1 VQARWNLLTAP
12 EDRVRELASGL
23 GISQLTARL
32 LINRGLDSP
41 DRAAAF
47 LCPQLAQ
54 LHDPS
59 LMKDM
64 DRVVDRLVR
73 ALEQRERILIY
84 GDYDV
89 DGITAIVVLK
99 RALEMLGG
107 HPEFYL
113 PRRLEEGYG
122 LKADV
127 ITQAAEKGYR
137 LIISVDSGIRSF
149 EACQAA
155 LQAGCELIV
164 TDHHLPDKSLPP
176 AFAIL
181 NPRRPDCSYPN
192 KELAGVGVVF
202 KLVHALFRRFSKE
215 HVLEHFLKLV
225 AIGTVADVVPI
236 VGENRVIVRYG
247 LEKLADPH
255 NVGLKALLEGA
266 GVGREVRMVDVG
278 FRLAPRMNAVTR
290 MGGGREV
297 VDLFSVKDPAEAEAI
312 VRGMNEMNSTR
323 QREEAGILEAIDR
336 QLSQA
341 PELESRYFMVFVGEG
356 WHRGVIGIVASRIV
370 DKFHRP
376 TIVLSSDGT
385 SCQGSGRS
393 IPGFHLLDAL
403 DQCRDLLTQYGG
415 HAQAAG
421 CTLPVDLCAGLA
433 DRLNEYAS
441 QKLKAE
447 DLCPAL
453 DIECLLPIEQLS
465 LPLVQEIEQLAPFGL
480 GNPLPVFASKQVD
493 IAAGPWVLKDKH
505 LKLQVRKNGS
515 RLDAIWWKNGK
526 AAQTIRSEKRVDI
539 AYTLSRETYQGR
551 ENLLLGLCDL
561 RQE

>member
-1 VQARWNLLTAP
+1 MQARWNLLAAP
-12 EDRVRELASGL
+12 DDRVRELASGL
-23 GISQLTARL
+23 GISELTARL
-32 LINRGLDSP
+32 LINRGIDSP
-41 DRAAAF
+41 EQAAAF
-47 LCPQLAQ
+47 LCPQLTQ
-54 LHDPS
+54 LHDPF

-64 DRVVDRLVR
+64 DRVVDRLFQ

-107 HPEFYL
+107 CPEFYL

-122 LKADV
+122 LKTEV
-127 ITQAAEKGYR
+127 IRQAAEKGYK
-137 LIISVDSGIRSF
+137 LIISVDSGIRAF
-149 EACQAA
+149 DACQAA
-155 LQAGCELIV
+155 LETGTELIV
-164 TDHHLPDKSLPP
+164 TDHHLPDKSLPA

-192 KELAGVGVVF
+192 KDLAGVGVVF
-202 KLVHALFRRFSKE
+202 KLVQALFGRVSRE

-225 AIGTVADVVPI
+225 AIGTIADVVPI
-236 VGENRVIVRYG
+236 VGENRVIVRHG

-255 NVGLKALLEGA
+255 NLGLKALLEGA

-278 FRLAPRMNAVTR
+278 FKVAPRMNAVTR

-297 VDLFSVKDPAEAEAI
+297 VNLFSVKDSAEAEAI
-312 VRGMNEMNSTR
+312 VRNMNEMNSTR
-323 QREEAGILEAIDR
+323 QREEARILEAIDG
-336 QLSQA
+336 QLGQD
-341 PELESRYFMVFVGEG
+341 PELQNRSFMVFVGEG
-356 WHRGVIGIVASRIV
+356 WHRGVIGIVASRV
-370 DKFHRP
+370 VEKFHRP
-376 TIVLSSDGT
+376 VLVLSSDGGI
-385 SCQGSGRS
+385 CQGSGRS

-421 CTLPVDLCAGLA
+421 CTLPVQVCESLA
-433 DRLNEYAS
+433 DRLNQYALQTLS
-441 QKLKAE
+441 PD
-447 DLCPAL
+447 DLYPTFQ
-453 DIECLLPIEQLS
+453 IECLLPIEQIS
-465 LPLVQEIEQLAPFGL
+465 LPLVQEIERLAPFGI
-480 GNPLPVFASKQVD
+480 GNPIPVFASKHVD

-505 LKLQVRKNGS
+505 LKLQVGRNGS

-526 AAQTIRSEKRVDI
+526 AAQTISSGKPVDI
-539 AYTLSRETYQGR
+539 AYTLSRDTYQGR

>member
-1 VQARWNLLTAP
+1 MQARWNLLAAP
-12 EDRVRELASGL
+12 DHQVHDLASQL
-23 GISQLTARL
+23 GVSELTARL
-32 LINRGLDSP
+32 LVNRGLDSP
-41 DRAAAF
+41 EQAAAF
-47 LCPQLAQ
+47 LCPQLTQ
-54 LHDPS
+54 LQDPF

-64 DRVVDRLVR
+64 DRVVGRVLQ

-89 DGITAIVVLK
+89 DGITAIVILK

-107 HPEFYL
+107 SPEFYL

-122 LKADV
+122 LKTEV
-127 ITQAAEKGYR
+127 IRQAAEKGYK
-137 LIISVDSGIRSF
+137 LIISVDSGIRAF

-155 LQAGCELIV
+155 VEAGVELIV
-164 TDHHLPDKSLPP
+164 TDHHLPDSSLPS

-202 KLVHALFRRFSKE
+202 KLVQALFRHFSKE
-215 HVLEHFLKLV
+215 HVVEHFLKLV
-225 AIGTVADVVPI
+225 AIGTIADVVPI

-255 NVGLKALLEGA
+255 NLGLKALLEGA
-266 GVGREVRMVDVG
+266 GVGKEVRMVDVG
-278 FRLAPRMNAVTR
+278 FKLAPRMNAVTR

-297 VDLFSVKDPAEAEAI
+297 VNLFSVKNPTEADAI
-312 VRGMNEMNSTR
+312 VRTMNEMNSTR
-323 QREEAGILEAIDR
+323 QREEAAILDAIEK
-336 QLSQA
+336 QLNQE
-341 PELESRYFMVFVGEG
+341 PEIQNRFFQVFVGEG

-370 DKFHRP
+370 EKFHRP
-376 TIVLSSDGT
+376 TLVLSSDGS

-421 CTLPVDLCAGLA
+421 CTLPVDVSHALA

-441 QKLKAE
+441 QILRPE
-447 DLCPAL
+447 DLCPTL
-453 DIECLLPIEQLS
+453 QIECLLPVEQLS
-465 LPLVQEIEQLAPFGL
+465 LPLVQEVEQLAPFGI
-480 GNPLPVFASKQVD
+480 GNPVPVFASKDVD

-505 LKLQVRKNGS
+505 LKLQVGTNGS

-526 AAQTIRSEKRVDI
+526 AAQTISSGKRVDI
-539 AYTLSRETYQGR
+539 AYTLSRDSYQGR